1 MKVLQ
6 GESYVRPGAVGE
18 NGRMSATPAPTRL
31 PLWQQAVTYGAIGAT
46 QDDDFVRYPP
56 KGFRAIE
63 RRVRVG
69 HGAERWHHAWTETL
83 SWGIKIRAGFRVRRI
98 DTPAEVSDN
107 SYTPVTFDET
117 TGEPVQPA
125 SLASDDVYADT
136 GVRLV
141 RSGDSA
147 VLLLGWRALSFRE
160 PVRVVAVIDEPRRRG
175 FAYGTLPG
183 HPLSGEELFLVEHR
197 DDDSVWLTIRSMSRP
212 SGPVWWALLPFVRLF
227 QAIFTSRYEHALTRP
242 LP

>member
-1 MKVLQ
+1 
-6 GESYVRPGAVGE
+6 
-18 NGRMSATPAPTRL
+18 MSATPAPAKM

-56 KGFRAIE
+56 RGFRAIE

-69 HGAERWHHAWTETL
+69 HGPERWHHAWTETL
-83 SWGIKIRAGFRVRRI
+83 SWGIKTRAGFRVKRI
-98 DTPAEVSDN
+98 DSPSEVTEN
-107 SYTPVTFDET
+107 SYTPVTFDPA

-125 SLASDDVYADT
+125 TLLSDEELYADT
-136 GVRLV
+136 GARLV

-147 VLLLGWRALSFRE
+147 ILLLGWRALSFRE
-160 PVRVVAVIDEPRRRG
+160 PVRVVAVVDEPRRRG

-183 HPLSGEELFLVEHR
+183 HPLSGEESFVVEHR
-197 DDDSVWLTIRSMSRP
+197 DDDSVWLTIRSLSRP
-212 SGPVWWALLPFVRLF
+212 SGPVWWVLLPILRLAQLWF
-227 QAIFTSRYEHALTRP
+227 LSRYEHALTRP